1 MKGFGL
7 KCHIS
12 KAYRVQSTAFFRTYD
27 VYRDKLYVFF
37 SAHGARAEKSHVAK
51 IFCTSI
57 SGGCP
62 TLECKN
68 YVICY
73 SFRSPYL
80 RIHYHLTSLNNS
92 NRHHFTLPYDE
103 DGNLIQTKQIFYFKF
118 TIGEETHLVR
128 LDVRSIHERAQLRS
142 SIDGLLA
149 RCSDKQMPQL

>member
-12 KAYRVQSTAFFRTYD
+12 KAYRVQSTAFFRIYD

-62 TLECKN
+62 TLE
-68 YVICY
+68 
-73 SFRSPYL
+73 S
-80 RIHYHLTSLNNS
+80 SLNANIMFS
-92 NRHHFTLPYDE
+92 AILFVVHTNTLPP
-103 DGNLIQTKQIFYFKF
+103 YF
-118 TIGEETHLVR
+118 
-128 LDVRSIHERAQLRS
+128 S
-142 SIDGLLA
+142 
-149 RCSDKQMPQL
+149 